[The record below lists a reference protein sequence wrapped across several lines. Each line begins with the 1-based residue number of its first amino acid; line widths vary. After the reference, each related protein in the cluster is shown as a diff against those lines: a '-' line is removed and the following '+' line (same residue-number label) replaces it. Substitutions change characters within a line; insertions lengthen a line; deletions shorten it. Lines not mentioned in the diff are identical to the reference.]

1 MLSHGLWERGMAVS
15 SVRRGRS
22 RKHPFWR
29 GRASARRRAR
39 GLGLDPVPLGEYV
52 SKSQLAL
59 GCGTLHPG
67 HGGAAGPTQRHVSRW
82 EGDQPGAEVGG
93 RAASAALGGSGGLGP
108 VKL

>member
-1 MLSHGLWERGMAVS
+1 MRCSPTAFGMKG
-15 SVRRGRS
+15 RGRS

-29 GRASARRRAR
+29 GR
-39 GLGLDPVPLGEYV
+39 GLGPDPDPSGKYV

-59 GCGTLHPG
+59 GCGALHPG